1 MTDKPEELDYSHLSG
16 ALKAGLT
23 DWDDAANMILKMTE
37 DMLRKVPEEYF
48 KAIVLPIV
56 RGWIQGLPVEVG
68 QWMNV
73 ADGMENE
80 IVIVDTKGNELFR
93 CPPPFISMPPK
104 TEFGEKNRESAFA
117 VVHAQGLMYDAGE
130 IRQGNAIDD
139 SLFELVVEKP
149 DIAIKT
155 AAIDKMIFIYQ
166 RYDLPLTELLGSHT
180 DEIMKARGAP
190 VKAAA
195 TSKAIPDDEEDTLI
209 Y

>member
-1 MTDKPEELDYSHLSG
+1 MTDKPDELDYSHLSG

-23 DWDDAANMILKMTE
+23 DWDDAANLILSMSQAMI
-37 DMLRKVPEEYF
+37 RRVPEEYF
-48 KAIVLPIV
+48 TAKVLPIIRAWV
-56 RGWIQGLPVEVG
+56 QGIPVEVG

-80 IVIVDTKGNELFR
+80 IIVVDSKNVELFI
-93 CPPPFISMPPK
+93 CPPPFIPMPPK
-104 TEFGEKNRESAFA
+104 SEFGEKNRGSAFA

-130 IRQGNAIDD
+130 IRQGNAIDEA
-139 SLFELVVEKP
+139 LFELVVEKP

-155 AAIDKMIFIYQ
+155 AAIDKMIYIYQ
-166 RYDLPLTELLGSHT
+166 RYDLPMVELLGSHT

-190 VKAAA
+190 VKAA
-195 TSKAIPDDEEDTLI
+195 TESKAIPDEEDTLI